1 MTKLDINLLVNQGQM
16 YIIYYAKEKVILPLI
31 SAVIQY
37 SIYIDI
43 TPLSS
48 TISLFVHE
56 FNKEI
61 KANQQNQLMI

>member
-1 MTKLDINLLVNQGQM
+1 MTKLDINFLVNQGQM
-16 YIIYYAKEKVILPLI
+16 YTYYAKEKVILPLI

-37 SIYIDI
+37 SMYIDI

-48 TISLFVHE
+48 TISLFVYE